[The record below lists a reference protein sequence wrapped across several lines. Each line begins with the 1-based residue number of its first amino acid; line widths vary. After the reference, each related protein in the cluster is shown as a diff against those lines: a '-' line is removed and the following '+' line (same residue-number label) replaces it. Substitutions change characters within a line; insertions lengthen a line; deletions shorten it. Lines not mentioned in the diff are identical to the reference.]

1 MTTTSNYPSPEVL
14 VAIMNNQRDL
24 EIAQTQRW
32 YRIPVKSAD
41 RFIPDL
47 EQMQYLAFYQ
57 TQNFERDGCAVNYY
71 AEIERISTARR
82 IELLPDE
89 AGDQKAEALYYK
101 LEISPL
107 QRLSQSIPSKP
118 RRITFITTTLAKF
131 WRAQEINDLFHTS
144 PIEDLMWEALR
155 AAEIQ
160 AERQYEIRERNA
172 NYDLDFAIECSDGTM
187 VNIECNG
194 ATHDHEDAVRWDRR
208 RNTLPNRPMAGW
220 FCVLA
225 RTSFATTYA
234 AASIK
239 SENSLTNTEVPSI
252 AVWRT
257 TSTEMIQTHNWI
269 SLGPQT
275 NQILQTKRAPL
286 VSQPPLIMPNV
297 PRPPSS
303 V

>member
-89 AGDQKAEALYYK
+89 AGNQNAEALYYR

-107 QRLSQSIPSKP
+107 QRLSQPIPS
-118 RRITFITTTLAKF
+118 RRLRRVTFITTTLAKF
-131 WRAQEINDLFHTS
+131 SAAREINDLFHTS

-160 AERQYEIRERNA
+160 AERQYEIRESDA
-172 NYDLDFAIECSDGTM
+172 SYDLDFFVECSDGAKID
-187 VNIECNG
+187 IECNG
-194 ATHDHEDAVRWDRR
+194 DTYHSTKAARDRDRR
-208 RNTLPNRPMAGW
+208 RNTYLTTRGW
-220 FCVLA
+220 LVQRFGTAEIRNNIRGCIDQIRTLINQHGGPVDRSLA
-225 RTSFATTYA
+225 YDLYRDDTDAQLDLF
-234 AASIK
+234 
-239 SENSLTNTEVPSI
+239 
-252 AVWRT
+252 RT
-257 TSTEMIQTHNWI
+257 TD
-269 SLGPQT
+269 
-275 NQILQTKRAPL
+275 
-286 VSQPPLIMPNV
+286 
-297 PRPPSS
+297 
-303 V
+303 

>member
-1 MTTTSNYPSPEVL
+1 MATTSNYPSPEVL

-24 EIAQTQRW
+24 EIARTQHW

-89 AGDQKAEALYYK
+89 AGDQKAEVLYYK
-101 LEISPL
+101 LEIAPL

-187 VNIECNG
+187 VNVECNG

-208 RNTLPNRPMAGW
+208 RNTYLTTRGW
-220 FCVLA
+220 LVLRFGTDELRNDIRGCIDQI
-225 RTSFATTYA
+225 RTL
-234 AASIK
+234 I
-239 SENSLTNTEVPSI
+239 NQHGGPVDRSLAYDLHRDDTD
-252 AVWRT
+252 AQLDLFRT
-257 TSTEMIQTHNWI
+257 TD
-269 SLGPQT
+269 
-275 NQILQTKRAPL
+275 
-286 VSQPPLIMPNV
+286 
-297 PRPPSS
+297 
-303 V
+303 

>member
-1 MTTTSNYPSPEVL
+1 MTTTSNYPSPSVL

-24 EIAQTQRW
+24 GIARTQHW
-32 YRIPVKSAD
+32 YRIPVNNAN

-57 TQNFERDGCAVNYY
+57 TQIFGRDAFAVNYY
-71 AEIERISTARR
+71 AEINQISTARR

-89 AGDQKAEALYYK
+89 AGNQNAEVLYYK

-107 QRLSQSIPSKP
+107 QRLSQPIPS
-118 RRITFITTTLAKF
+118 RRLRRVTFITTTLAKF

-172 NYDLDFAIECSDGTM
+172 NYNLDFAIECSDGTM

-194 ATHDHEDAVRWDRR
+194 ATHDYQDAVRWDRR
-208 RNTLPNRPMAGW
+208 RNTYLTTRGW
-220 FCVLA
+220 LVQRFSTDEIRDNIRGCIDQVRTLIDQHGGPVDRSLA
-225 RTSFATTYA
+225 YDLYRADADSQLDLFEPE
-234 AASIK
+234 
-239 SENSLTNTEVPSI
+239 SEEETE
-252 AVWRT
+252 
-257 TSTEMIQTHNWI
+257 EE
-269 SLGPQT
+269 
-275 NQILQTKRAPL
+275 
-286 VSQPPLIMPNV
+286 
-297 PRPPSS
+297 
-303 V
+303 